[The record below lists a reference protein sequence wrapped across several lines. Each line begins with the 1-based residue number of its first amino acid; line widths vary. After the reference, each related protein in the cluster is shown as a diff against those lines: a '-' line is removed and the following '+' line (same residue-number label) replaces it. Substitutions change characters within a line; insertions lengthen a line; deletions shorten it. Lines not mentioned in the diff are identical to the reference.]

1 MEVKVTITVDVP
13 GLENDLAI
21 AMKEKGLSF
30 QKLGEAAGVT
40 GTAVWQITTNKNK
53 SMKIETL
60 GKIAKVL
67 GIECQPSIE
76 SLAIEEVKTAFGE
89 IS

>member
-40 GTAVWQITTNKNK
+40 GTAIWQITSNKNK
-53 SMKIETL
+53 SIKIETL
-60 GKIAKVL
+60 GKLVKVL
-67 GIECQPSIE
+67 GIECQPNLE
-76 SLAIEEVKTAFGE
+76 LLAIEEVKSAFDE
-89 IS
+89 TS

>member
-40 GTAVWQITTNKNK
+40 GTAIWQITSNKNK
-53 SMKIETL
+53 SIKIETL
-60 GKIAKVL
+60 AKIAKVL
-67 GIECQPSIE
+67 GIECQPNLE
-76 SLAIEEVKTAFGE
+76 LLAIEEVKGAFGE
-89 IS
+89 TP